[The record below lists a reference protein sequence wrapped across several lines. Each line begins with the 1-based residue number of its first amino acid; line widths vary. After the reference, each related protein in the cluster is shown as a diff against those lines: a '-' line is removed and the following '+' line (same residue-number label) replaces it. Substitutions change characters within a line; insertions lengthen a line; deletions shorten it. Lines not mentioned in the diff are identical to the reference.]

1 MEENAKHI
9 ITGTVLSITSDQIRT
24 ILKKNFTEV
33 VNEVPAGL
41 VDRFT
46 EQVVKDCEKRS
57 TENCLFWSHVI
68 KKLRDKKVAR

>member
-1 MEENAKHI
+1 MEGNVEHT
-9 ITGTVLSITSDQIRT
+9 ITGTVFSITNDQVRT

-57 TENCLFWSHVI
+57 TENCLYWSHV
-68 KKLRDKKVAR
+68 LRDMKEKGNGK